1 MHVMVTIAGIAAKTN
16 RSGCPRNDFLEG
28 VATLVSPLSSTPI
41 LKGIFRVGDVI
52 DNFRATED
60 DVDAATPVDAQNA
73 PTGVWKSRRE
83 REIPTAP
90 TSILFGLKEE
100 EKKEEQISS
109 NQLSTKSDQ
118 IHSVIE
124 ASKSIALFQSFS
136 E

>member
-1 MHVMVTIAGIAAKTN
+1 
-16 RSGCPRNDFLEG
+16 

-41 LKGIFRVGDVI
+41 LKGIFRAGDVI

-90 TSILFGLKEE
+90 TSILFCLKEE
-100 EKKEEQISS
+100 EMKEDEEQISS

-118 IHSVIE
+118 GHD
-124 ASKSIALFQSFS
+124 AAHFQPGLQVSRVRAHRAWS
-136 E
+136 

>member
-1 MHVMVTIAGIAAKTN
+1 MRRTQ

-28 VATLVSPLSSTPI
+28 GGYSGIPPLSSTPI
-41 LKGIFRVGDVI
+41 LKGIFRAGDVI

-90 TSILFGLKEE
+90 TSILFCLKEE
-100 EKKEEQISS
+100 EMKEDEEQISS

-118 IHSVIE
+118 IQRAPPTSPV
-124 ASKSIALFQSFS
+124 AGS
-136 E
+136 